1 MEKAMNSDH
10 EIKMWTPM
18 TVIMVLFVMIAAAI
32 ALYRMVYGLGAATNM
47 NDGYPWGIWLGF
59 DLYGGVAMAG
69 GGFTIAAAIYIFNW
83 KKYKPIGRPAILTAF
98 LGYLLAVIA
107 LFFDIGHPFRLWH
120 PSIMWQVHSIMWVVA
135 IHVIL
140 YTTTLAIESSPMFF
154 EKFKMP
160 KVLKFLNRYMVWA
173 VIFGCM
179 LSTLHQASLGAV
191 FLIAPSKMSP
201 LWFVGSFM
209 PYMFLISAIA
219 MGLAMVSTESMISC
233 KAFNHKIDNEI
244 FFGLARGLLTTL
256 IIYLIV
262 KVYYLITTNSLGLVF
277 NGSMPSMMFLLEMA
291 IGIIIPIIFLLNKK
305 MRTNL
310 RSIAA
315 VNWLVIIGVLVNRMN
330 ACLFSFDEYNTSVVG
345 ASYFP
350 SAMELLF
357 TLGLISLGVV
367 LFKMAAKYLPL
378 FKYH

>member
-1 MEKAMNSDH
+1 MEKTMGSDH
-10 EIKMWTPM
+10 EIKMWTPR
-18 TVIMVLFVMIAAAI
+18 TVVMVLFILIAGAI
-32 ALYRMVYGLGAATNM
+32 ALYRMVNGLGASTNM
-47 NDGYPWGIWLGF
+47 NDTYPWGIWLGF
-59 DLYGGVAMAG
+59 DLLGGVAMAG

-120 PSIMWQVHSIMWVVA
+120 PAIMWQVHSIMWVVA

-140 YTTTLAIESSPMFF
+140 YTTTLGIESSPMFF
-154 EKFKMP
+154 EKFKMD
-160 KVLKFLNRYMVWA
+160 KAVHFLNRYMVWA

-201 LWFVGSFM
+201 LWFVGPFM

-219 MGLAMVSTESMISC
+219 MGLAMVSTESMISA
-233 KAFNHKIDNEI
+233 KAFNHKIDKEI
-244 FFGLARGLLTTL
+244 FFGLARGVLTTL

-262 KVYYLITTNSLGLVF
+262 KVYYLVTTNSLGLVF
-277 NGSMPSMMFLLEMA
+277 NGSMPSNMFLLEMA
-291 IGIIIPIIFLLNKK
+291 IGVIIPILFLLSRKV
-305 MRTNL
+305 RTSLNC
-310 RSIAA
+310 IAA
-315 VNWLVIIGVLVNRMN
+315 VNWLVIIGVLVNRLN
-330 ACLFSFDEYNTSVVG
+330 VCLFSMDQYNTTVAG
-345 ASYFP
+345 GSYFP
-350 SAMELLF
+350 SAMEWFL
-357 TLGLISLGVV
+357 TLGLVSLGVV

>member
-1 MEKAMNSDH
+1 MEKTMGSDH
-10 EIKMWTPM
+10 EIKMWTPR
-18 TVIMVLFVMIAAAI
+18 TVVMVLFILIAGAI
-32 ALYRMVYGLGAATNM
+32 ALYRMVNGLGASTNM
-47 NDGYPWGIWLGF
+47 NDTYPWGIWLGF
-59 DLYGGVAMAG
+59 DLLGGVAMAG

-120 PSIMWQVHSIMWVVA
+120 PAIMWQVHSIMWVVA

-140 YTTTLAIESSPMFF
+140 YTTTLGIESSPMFF
-154 EKFKMP
+154 EKFKMD
-160 KVLKFLNRYMVWA
+160 KVVHFLNRYMVWA

-201 LWFVGSFM
+201 LWFVGPFM

-219 MGLAMVSTESMISC
+219 MGLAMVSTESMISA
-233 KAFNHKIDNEI
+233 KAFNHKIDKEI
-244 FFGLARGLLTTL
+244 FFGLARGVLTTL

-262 KVYYLITTNSLGLVF
+262 KVYYLVTTNSLGLVF
-277 NGSMPSMMFLLEMA
+277 NGSMPSNMFLLEMA
-291 IGIIIPIIFLLNKK
+291 IGVIIPILFLLSRKV
-305 MRTNL
+305 RTSLNC
-310 RSIAA
+310 IAA
-315 VNWLVIIGVLVNRMN
+315 VNWLVIIGVLVNRLN
-330 ACLFSFDEYNTSVVG
+330 VCLFSMDQYNTTVAG
-345 ASYFP
+345 GSYFP
-350 SAMELLF
+350 SAMEWFL
-357 TLGLISLGVV
+357 TLGLVSLGVV

>member
-1 MEKAMNSDH
+1 MSSNH

-18 TVIMVLFVMIAAAI
+18 TLVMVLFVLIASAI
-32 ALYRMVYGLGAATNM
+32 ALYRMVNGLGAATNM

-233 KAFNHKIDNEI
+233 RAFNHKIDDEI

-291 IGIIIPIIFLLNKK
+291 IGIIIPLVFLLNKK
-305 MRTNL
+305 VRTNL
-310 RSIAA
+310 RGIAA

-330 ACLFSFDEYNTSVVG
+330 ACLFSFDQYNTSVVG
-345 ASYFP
+345 AGYFP

-378 FKYH
+378 FKY

>member
-1 MEKAMNSDH
+1 MSSNH
-10 EIKMWTPM
+10 EIKMWTPTTM
-18 TVIMVLFVMIAAAI
+18 VMVLFVIIATAI
-32 ALYRMVYGLGAATNM
+32 ALYRMVNGLGAATNM

-160 KVLKFLNRYMVWA
+160 KVLKFLKRYMVWA

-219 MGLAMVSTESMISC
+219 MGLAMVSTESMLSC

-256 IIYLIV
+256 IIYLVV
-262 KVYYLITTNSLGLVF
+262 KVYYLFTTNSLGLAF

-291 IGIIIPIIFLLNKK
+291 IGIIIPIVFLLNKK
-305 MRTNL
+305 VRTSLNG
-310 RSIAA
+310 IAT

-330 ACLFSFDEYNTSVVG
+330 ACLFSFDQYNTSVVG
-345 ASYFP
+345 AGYFP

-378 FKYH
+378 FKY

>member
-1 MEKAMNSDH
+1 MEKAMSSNH
-10 EIKMWTPM
+10 EIKMWTPT
-18 TVIMVLFVMIAAAI
+18 TVVMVLFALIATAI
-32 ALYRMVYGLGAATNM
+32 AVYRIVNGLGAATNM
-47 NDGYPWGIWLGF
+47 NDGYPWGIWAGF

-107 LFFDIGHPFRLWH
+107 IFLDIGHPFRLWH

-140 YTTTLAIESSPMFF
+140 YTTTLGIESSPMFF

-160 KVLKFLNRYMVWA
+160 HVVKFLKRYMVWA

-201 LWFVGSFM
+201 LWFVGSFT
-209 PYMFLISAIA
+209 PYMFLVSAIA
-219 MGLAMVSTESMISC
+219 MGLAMVSTESMLSC
-233 KAFNHKIDNEI
+233 KAFNHKIDKEI
-244 FFGLARGLLTTL
+244 FFGLARGILTTL
-256 IIYLIV
+256 IIYFVL
-262 KVYYLITTNSLGLVF
+262 KVYYLITTNSLGLAF

-291 IGIIIPIIFLLNKK
+291 IGIIIPIVFLLNKK
-305 MRTNL
+305 VRTNL
-310 RSIAA
+310 KGIAA

-330 ACLFSFDEYNTSVVG
+330 VCLFSFDQYNTTVVG

-350 SAMELLF
+350 SAMELFL
-357 TLGLISLGVV
+357 TLGLVSLGVV

-378 FKYH
+378 FEYH

>member
-1 MEKAMNSDH
+1 MEKAMSSNH

-18 TVIMVLFVMIAAAI
+18 TLVMVLFVLIASAI
-32 ALYRMVYGLGAATNM
+32 ALYRMVNGLGAATNM

-233 KAFNHKIDNEI
+233 RAFNHKIDDEI

-291 IGIIIPIIFLLNKK
+291 IGIIIPLVFLLNKK
-305 MRTNL
+305 VRTNL
-310 RSIAA
+310 RGIAA

-330 ACLFSFDEYNTSVVG
+330 ACLFSFDQYNTSVVG
-345 ASYFP
+345 AGYFP

-378 FKYH
+378 FKY

>member
-1 MEKAMNSDH
+1 MEKAMSSNH
-10 EIKMWTPM
+10 EIKMWTPK
-18 TVIMVLFVMIAAAI
+18 TVVMVLFIMIATAI

-154 EKFKMP
+154 EKINKP
-160 KVLKFLNRYMVWA
+160 GILKFLKRYMVWA

-219 MGLAMVSTESMISC
+219 MGLAMVSTESMLSC
-233 KAFNHKIDNEI
+233 RAFNHKIDDEI

-262 KVYYLITTNSLGLVF
+262 KVYYLITTNSLGLAF
-277 NGSMPSMMFLLEMA
+277 NGSMPSMMFLLEMT
-291 IGIIIPIIFLLNKK
+291 IGIIIPLVFLLNKK
-305 MRTNL
+305 VRTNL
-310 RSIAA
+310 RGIAA

-330 ACLFSFDEYNTSVVG
+330 ACLFSFDQYNTSVVG

-378 FKYH
+378 FKY

>member
-1 MEKAMNSDH
+1 MEKAMSSNH
-10 EIKMWTPM
+10 EIKMWTP
-18 TVIMVLFVMIAAAI
+18 TTLVMVLFVMIAGAI
-32 ALYRMVYGLGAATNM
+32 ALYRMIYGLGAATNM

-69 GGFTIAAAIYIFNW
+69 GGFSIAAAIYIFNW

-219 MGLAMVSTESMISC
+219 MGLAMVSTESLLSC
-233 KAFNHKIDNEI
+233 KAFNHKIDDEI

-262 KVYYLITTNSLGLVF
+262 KVYYLITTNSLGLAF

-291 IGIIIPIIFLLNKK
+291 IGIIIPLVFLLNRK

-330 ACLFSFDEYNTSVVG
+330 ACLFSFDQYNTSVVG

-378 FKYH
+378 FEYH

>member
-1 MEKAMNSDH
+1 MNSNH
-10 EIKMWTPM
+10 ENRMWTPR
-18 TVIMVLFVMIAAAI
+18 TVGMVLFIMIAMGI
-32 ALYRMVYGLGAATNM
+32 ALYRMVYGLGVSTNL
-47 NDGYPWGIWLGF
+47 NDAYPWGMWLGF
-59 DLYGGVAMAG
+59 DVLGGVAMAG

-107 LFFDIGHPFRLWH
+107 LFLDIGHPFRLWH

-160 KVLKFLNRYMVWA
+160 KSLKLVNRIMIGA
-173 VIFGCM
+173 VIFGVM
-179 LSTLHQASLGAV
+179 LSTLHQSSLGAV

-201 LWFVGSFM
+201 LWFSNFM

-219 MGLAMVSTESMISC
+219 MGLAMVSTESMLSA
-233 KAFNHKIDNEI
+233 KAFNHKIDKEI
-244 FFGLARGLLTTL
+244 FLGLARGLFTTL
-256 IIYLIV
+256 VIYLLLKTYFLV
-262 KVYYLITTNSLGLVF
+262 STNSLGLAF
-277 NGSMPSMMFLLEMA
+277 NGSLPSNMFLLEV
-291 IGIIIPIIFLLNKK
+291 GLGVIIPLLFLANRKI
-305 MRTNL
+305 RT
-310 RSIAA
+310 SINGIAG

-330 ACLFSFDEYNTSVVG
+330 VCLFSMEEYNTAIGSD
-345 ASYFP
+345 YFP
-350 SAMELLF
+350 SAMELFL
-357 TLGLISLGVV
+357 TVGLISLGVF
-367 LFKMAAKYLPL
+367 LFKMAAQYLPL

>member
-1 MEKAMNSDH
+1 MENAMSSNH
-10 EIKMWTPM
+10 EIKMWTPTTM
-18 TVIMVLFVMIAAAI
+18 VMVLFVIIATAI
-32 ALYRMVYGLGAATNM
+32 ALYRMVNGLGAATNM

-160 KVLKFLNRYMVWA
+160 KVLKFLKRYMVWA

-219 MGLAMVSTESMISC
+219 MGLAMVSTESMLSC

-256 IIYLIV
+256 IIYLVV
-262 KVYYLITTNSLGLVF
+262 KVYYLFTTNSLGLAF

-291 IGIIIPIIFLLNKK
+291 IGIIIPIVFLLNKK
-305 MRTNL
+305 VRTSLNG
-310 RSIAA
+310 IAT

-330 ACLFSFDEYNTSVVG
+330 ACLFSFDQYNTSVVG
-345 ASYFP
+345 AGYFP

-378 FKYH
+378 FKY